1 MRDNLLLLC
10 SVYDYHKTDELKIIR
25 NKLKCKYQSAI
36 KLAKIAAHDKI
47 ILNSSNK
54 QKSMWS
60 LINKNR
66 NPKNSLIFRISPNNF
81 NNYFCSVSDTIIKQ
95 MGVSEKTF
103 CDVFKK
109 KISLKQKF
117 SRISK
122 HPHPRAIFRITTTL
136 PSILY
141 LANHAFRMRHHDT
154 KTPILRG

>member
-10 SVYDYHKTDELKIIR
+10 SLYDTHKTDELKIIR

-66 NPKNSLIFRISPNNF
+66 NPKNSLNINYSISPNNF
-81 NNYFCSVSDTIIKQ
+81 NNYFCSVADTIIKQ
-95 MGVSEKTF
+95 
-103 CDVFKK
+103 
-109 KISLKQKF
+109 
-117 SRISK
+117 
-122 HPHPRAIFRITTTL
+122 
-136 PSILY
+136 
-141 LANHAFRMRHHDT
+141 
-154 KTPILRG
+154 RG